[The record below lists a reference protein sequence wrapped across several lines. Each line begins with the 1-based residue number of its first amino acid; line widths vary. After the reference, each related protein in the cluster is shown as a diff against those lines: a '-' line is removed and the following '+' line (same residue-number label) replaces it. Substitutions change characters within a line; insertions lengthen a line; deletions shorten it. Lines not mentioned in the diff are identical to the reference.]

1 MSMLLHLTQL
11 GVGAHARAHTHTHA
25 RGRTPLNKL
34 SARRRGRYLHNTTN
48 TTEEHPFPLRDS
60 NPRTQEYS
68 SRIHSLKPHGHQDLP
83 PLYHPNQHRTCN
95 IERLNVESMP
105 IRLVASPSL
114 ACPNYSTTVH
124 YTFILSA
131 LNSPPH

>member
-1 MSMLLHLTQL
+1 
-11 GVGAHARAHTHTHA
+11 
-25 RGRTPLNKL
+25 
-34 SARRRGRYLHNTTN
+34 
-48 TTEEHPFPLRDS
+48 
-60 NPRTQEYS
+60 
-68 SRIHSLKPHGHQDLP
+68 
-83 PLYHPNQHRTCN
+83 
-95 IERLNVESMP
+95 MP